1 MQPFRSPVGV
11 LGVDERAE
19 DFDAFYGATSRGLL
33 SQLYGLT
40 GDWAEAGDCLQEAY
54 ARAWQRWPTLRRHE
68 APAAWVRMVAFRLA
82 RSRWRRAQHG
92 LALYRRHG
100 VPDDLPGPSP
110 DAVAIATA
118 LRRLPESQRTALVLH
133 HLADLTVAEVAHE
146 LDVPE
151 GTVKA
156 RLSRGRAA
164 LADLLRDDLETSRD

>member
-1 MQPFRSPVGV
+1 
-11 LGVDERAE
+11 
-19 DFDAFYGATSRGLL
+19 LL

-40 GDWAEAGDCLQEAY
+40 GDWAEAADCLQEGY
-54 ARAWQRWPTLRRHE
+54 AKAWQRWSMVSNHE

-92 LALYRRHG
+92 LAVHRRHG
-100 VPDDLPGPSP
+100 VPEDLPGPSP

-118 LRRLPESQRTALVLH
+118 LRRLPDKQRTALVLH
-133 HLADLTVAEVAHE
+133 HLADLTVSEVARE

-164 LADLLRDDLETSRD
+164 LAELLRDDLETVP

>member
-1 MQPFRSPVGV
+1 MGDAV
-11 LGVDERAE
+11 E
-19 DFDAFYGATSRGLL
+19 DFDAFYAATSRGLL

-40 GDWAEAGDCLQEAY
+40 GDWAEAGDCLQDAY
-54 ARAWQRWPTLRRHE
+54 ARAWQRWPSVRKQDV
-68 APAAWVRMVAFRLA
+68 PIAWVRVVAFRLA

-92 LALYRRHG
+92 LSLYHRYG
-100 VPDDLPGPSP
+100 APPDVPGPTP

-118 LRRLPESQRTALVLH
+118 LRQLPENQRRALVLF
-133 HLADLTVAEVAHE
+133 HLADLSVPDIARE

-164 LADLLRDDLETSRD
+164 LAELLRDDLETSHE

>member
-1 MQPFRSPVGV
+1 
-11 LGVDERAE
+11 VDERAE
-19 DFDAFYGATSRGLL
+19 DFDAFYAATSRGLL

-40 GDWAEAGDCLQEAY
+40 GDWSEAGDCLQEAY
-54 ARAWQRWPTLRRHE
+54 ARAWQRWSTVRRHE
-68 APAAWVRMVAFRLA
+68 SPAAWVRMVAFRLA

-100 VPDDLPGPSP
+100 APADQPGPSP

-118 LRRLPESQRTALVLH
+118 LRRLPENQRTALVLH
-133 HLADLTVAEVAHE
+133 HLADLTVAEVARE

-164 LADLLRDDLETSRD
+164 LAELLRDDLESARD